1 MDRDEVWKKHEA
13 DITKAE
19 RVKDRANKKGYKDK
33 VWKAAGAEY
42 LAEFPFCGEC
52 GRRGYVSPAVV
63 VIHKINPMSDRVL
76 FWDKNNWLSVCEP
89 CHARITHNKPI
100 QVLEPISTN
109 SVLYVIED

>member
-13 DITKAE
+13 DIDKAE
-19 RVKDRANKKGYKDK
+19 RVKDRANKKGFKEK

-42 LAEFPFCGEC
+42 LVQFPFCGEC

-76 FWDKNNWLSVCEP
+76 FWDKRNWFSVCGP
-89 CHARITHNKPI
+89 CHARLTSNELVL
-100 QVLEPISTN
+100 VLEPIGAKAD
-109 SVLYVIED
+109 LYVVED